1 MAETEVEDI
10 LRQIRERVIAQQ
22 RSAAAGTAPL
32 AANASANGDRRSAEV
47 PTAGSSNRE
56 TTAQTLALI
65 SSYLTTT
72 ERAWDRLPPVI
83 SNRGGFVASVELWCK
98 RQMKRATRWYAWEQ
112 VNFNAAVHQA
122 LRDLLPVL
130 AAQQHE
136 LERLRAEGGAL
147 QTELERQQGELAA
160 LRAVAQATQQDDFS
174 LTQNAQVITQLL
186 AELREHDELLREEQ
200 RVCFKQISLETSE
213 AATLE
218 DRSRRKTET
227 LLAELQR
234 RLDEIEKK

>member
-22 RSAAAGTAPL
+22 RSAAAVTTAAPL
-32 AANASANGDRRSAEV
+32 AANASANGDSRRAEAA
-47 PTAGSSNRE
+47 TAGTSNRE

-83 SNRGGFVASVELWCK
+83 SNRSGFGASVELWCK

-130 AAQQHE
+130 AVQQHE
-136 LERLRAEGGAL
+136 LAAFRAEL
-147 QTELERQQGELAA
+147 C
-160 LRAVAQATQQDDFS
+160 
-174 LTQNAQVITQLL
+174 
-186 AELREHDELLREEQ
+186 AELRERDELLREEQ
-200 RVCFKQISLETSE
+200 RVCFKQVALEASE

-218 DRSRRKTET
+218 DRSRRRTET

-234 RLDEIEKK
+234 RLEEIEKKN